1 MATIIG
7 GRVVSVEVKRDKLE
21 PVQGLAINVSI
32 EEVAAEKDEM
42 TVKYTLTVTYNENV
56 GKMKIG
62 GLVMLRE
69 DAKRAKEITKEWKD
83 KKKLPDEFA
92 EVLMNGITYAC
103 AVNGTFFSQPLGL
116 NAPVMLMPV
125 RIGKGPVPPGAVTG
139 QTDKAA

>member
-92 EVLMNGITYAC
+92 EVL
-103 AVNGTFFSQPLGL
+103 
-116 NAPVMLMPV
+116 
-125 RIGKGPVPPGAVTG
+125 
-139 QTDKAA
+139 